1 MTGYRERERKRAV
14 GVDVS
19 FGILGPVAAW
29 SGDDAAPVDLKG
41 PRHRGVLARLIVA
54 QGRVVPVTRLVE
66 DLWTDPPAGGLGAVR
81 TFVSALRRAVEP
93 ERPPRAP
100 ARILVTEGPGYALR
114 AEPDSVDSRRFARV
128 LELSAGLPPR
138 EALPMLTEALASWR
152 GPALADFPDETWAR
166 TERARLD
173 ELRLHAVERR
183 GDALLAL
190 GRAAQAVADLDAHVT
205 EHPWREE
212 GWRLLALALY
222 RSGRQGDA
230 LAVLRRARGLLTG
243 RLGLEP
249 GTALRRLETDIL
261 TQEQRLDPGDP
272 AERVWA
278 EAAADYDR
286 TLRHGAR
293 ARLESTVGLLRNLAV
308 TGGGALEVARRHR
321 SATVAAAEELG
332 DVELTARVIG
342 AYDVPAIWT
351 RADDPGHSA
360 SVVAAAERTLK
371 GLAPGRHDAAR
382 ARLLTTVALESRGTR
397 SARGPQAA
405 RQAEAIARRL
415 DDPALLAFALNGVF
429 MQTFHRAG
437 LAPRRDA
444 TGAELIALS
453 GRHDLP
459 AYTVLG
465 HLVRLQARGALADF
479 TGAEAHATAVDR
491 LAEHHELPLARVFT
505 QWFRALRLA
514 VTGPAPAAE
523 EAYRSAAAQLDGVGM
538 PGLEQGLLP
547 LALLCLRV
555 QDGRPAQA
563 DAPGDWGPY
572 EPWATPLVL
581 LAQGAPGQ
589 AAERLRRLPDPPP
602 GLLYEA
608 LWCLAARAAV
618 AVSDRPTMERAV
630 GALTPAK
637 AEWGGAASGLLTVGP
652 VARHLDALTT
662 ALRHTPRGAARPG
675 S

>member
-66 DLWTDPPAGGLGAVR
+66 DLWTDPPAGGVGAVR

-555 QDGRPAQA
+555 QDGRPAPA

>member
-29 SGDDAAPVDLKG
+29 SGGDAAPVDLKG

-66 DLWTDPPAGGLGAVR
+66 DLWTDPPAGGVGAVR

-261 TQEQRLDPGDP
+261 IQEQRLDPGDP

-555 QDGRPAQA
+555 QDGRPAPA

-662 ALRHTPRGAARPG
+662 ALRHTPGGAARPG